1 MANIDAPFGFRQ
13 VGGLGS
19 RPTSNGTSQY
29 KIASGQTAA
38 MYAGDVIALAGSGGL
53 KVEGGTTV
61 TAGYVGPSETDA
73 SRNVGIFNGCLYE
86 DPTTNKPTFQNY
98 WPGDITV
105 TTGDIDGFVYDSP
118 AMLFEGQ
125 TTGQLTQA
133 NAFESVDIVYTAGT
147 AVTNGRSKVQL
158 AGTAVGDTGGMFR
171 IIRLSEDP
179 ANSDTSVDGA
189 NWIVRFNEHQY
200 YNTGS

>member
-38 MYAGDVIALAGSGGL
+38 IYAGDVVCLAGQGDL

-61 TAGYVGPSETDA
+61 TAGHVGPSETDA
-73 SRNVGIFNGCLYE
+73 SRNVGIFNGCLYN

-98 WPGDITV
+98 WPGDVAAAADAFI
-105 TTGDIDGFVYDSP
+105 YDNP
-118 AMLFEGQ
+118 DDLFEVQ
-125 TTGQLTQA
+125 TAGTHTQA
-133 NAFESVDIVYTAGT
+133 VVGRACDMVYTAGT
-147 AVTNGRSKVQL
+147 AVSNGRSKEEL
-158 AGTAVGDTGGMFR
+158 SGTAGANDMFTVL
-171 IIRLSEDP
+171 RLSEDP
-179 ANSDTSVDGA
+179 
-189 NWIVRFNEHQY
+189 
-200 YNTGS
+200 

>member
-53 KVEGGTTV
+53 KVEGGTPG

-98 WPGDITV
+98 WPGDVAAAADAFI
-105 TTGDIDGFVYDSP
+105 YDDP
-118 AMLFEGQ
+118 DDLFEVQ
-125 TTGQLTQA
+125 TAGTHTQA
-133 NAFESVDIVYTAGT
+133 VVGQACDMVYTAGST
-147 AVTNGRSKVQL
+147 VTNGRSKEEL
-158 AGTAVGDTGGMFR
+158 LGTASASGMFAVL
-171 IIRLSEDP
+171 RLSEDP
-179 ANSDTSVDGA
+179 SNSDVSSANS
-189 NWIVRFNEHQY
+189 NWIVKF
-200 YNTGS
+200 NTGQHVYLLAI

>member
-38 MYAGDVIALAGSGGL
+38 MYAGDVVCLAGSGGL

-61 TAGYVGPSETDA
+61 TAGHVGPSETDA
-73 SRNVGIFNGCLYE
+73 ARNVGIFNGCLYE

-98 WPGDITV
+98 WPGDVAAAADAFI
-105 TTGDIDGFVYDSP
+105 YDDP
-118 AMLFEGQ
+118 DDLFEVQ
-125 TTGQLTQA
+125 
-133 NAFESVDIVYTAGT
+133 TAGT
-147 AVTNGRSKVQL
+147 HTQAVVGRACDMVYAAGSTVTNGRSKEEL
-158 AGTAVGDTGGMFR
+158 LGTASASGMFAVL
-171 IIRLSEDP
+171 RLSEDP
-179 ANSDTSVDGA
+179 SNSDVSSANS
-189 NWIVRFNEHQY
+189 NWIVKF
-200 YNTGS
+200 NTGQHVYLLAI

>member
-73 SRNVGIFNGCLYE
+73 ARNVGIFNGCLYE

-98 WPGDITV
+98 WPGDVAAAADAFI
-105 TTGDIDGFVYDSP
+105 YDDP
-118 AMLFEGQ
+118 DDLFEVQ
-125 TTGQLTQA
+125 
-133 NAFESVDIVYTAGT
+133 TAGT
-147 AVTNGRSKVQL
+147 HTQAVVGQACDMVYAAGSTVTNGRSKEEL
-158 AGTAVGDTGGMFR
+158 LGTASASGMFAVL
-171 IIRLSEDP
+171 RLSEDP
-179 ANSDTSVDGA
+179 SNNDVSSANS
-189 NWIVRFNEHQY
+189 NWIVKF
-200 YNTGS
+200 NTGQHVYLLAI

>member
-73 SRNVGIFNGCLYE
+73 TRNVGIFNGCLYE

-98 WPGDITV
+98 WPGDVAAAADAFI
-105 TTGDIDGFVYDSP
+105 YDDP
-118 AMLFEGQ
+118 DDLFEVQ
-125 TTGQLTQA
+125 
-133 NAFESVDIVYTAGT
+133 TAGT
-147 AVTNGRSKVQL
+147 HTQAVVGRACDMVYAAGSTVTNGRSKEEL
-158 AGTAVGDTGGMFR
+158 AGSAGANDMFTVL
-171 IIRLSEDP
+171 RLTEDP
-179 ANSDTSVDGA
+179 SNSDVSTANS
-189 NWIVRFNEHQY
+189 NWIVRFNVGKHVY
-200 YNTGS
+200 LTGI

>member
-38 MYAGDVIALAGSGGL
+38 IYAGDVVCLAGSGGL

-61 TAGYVGPSETDA
+61 TAGHVGPSETDA
-73 SRNVGIFNGCLYE
+73 ARNVGIFNGCLYE

-98 WPGDITV
+98 WPGDVAAAADAFI
-105 TTGDIDGFVYDSP
+105 YDDP
-118 AMLFEGQ
+118 DDLFEVQ
-125 TTGQLTQA
+125 
-133 NAFESVDIVYTAGT
+133 TAGT
-147 AVTNGRSKVQL
+147 HTQAVVGQACDMVYAAGSTVTNGRSKEEL
-158 AGTAVGDTGGMFR
+158 LGTASASGMFSVL
-171 IIRLSEDP
+171 RLSEDP
-179 ANSDTSVDGA
+179 SNNDVSSANS
-189 NWIVRFNEHQY
+189 NWIVKF
-200 YNTGS
+200 NTGQHVYLLAI

>member
-98 WPGDITV
+98 WPGDVAAAADAFI
-105 TTGDIDGFVYDSP
+105 YDDP
-118 AMLFEGQ
+118 DDLFEVQ
-125 TTGQLTQA
+125 TAGTHTQA
-133 NAFESVDIVYTAGT
+133 VVGQACDMVYTAGST
-147 AVTNGRSKVQL
+147 VTNGRSKEEL
-158 AGTAVGDTGGMFR
+158 LGTASASGMYAVL
-171 IIRLSEDP
+171 RLSEDP
-179 ANSDTSVDGA
+179 SNSDVSSANS
-189 NWIVRFNEHQY
+189 NWIVKF
-200 YNTGS
+200 NTGQHVYLLAI

>member
-38 MYAGDVIALAGSGGL
+38 MYAGDVIALAGNGGL

-73 SRNVGIFNGCLYE
+73 TRNVGIFNGCLYE

-98 WPGDITV
+98 WPGDVAAAADAFI
-105 TTGDIDGFVYDSP
+105 YDDP
-118 AMLFEGQ
+118 DDLFEVQAAG
-125 TTGQLTQA
+125 THTQA
-133 NAFESVDIVYTAGT
+133 VVGRACDMVYAAGST
-147 AVTNGRSKVQL
+147 VTNGRSKEEL
-158 AGTAVGDTGGMFR
+158 LGTASASGMFAVL
-171 IIRLSEDP
+171 RLSEDP
-179 ANSDTSVDGA
+179 SNNDVSSANS
-189 NWIVRFNEHQY
+189 NWIVKF
-200 YNTGS
+200 NTGQHVYLLAI

>member
-19 RPTSNGTSQY
+19 SPTSNGTSQY

-98 WPGDITV
+98 WPGDVAAAADAFI
-105 TTGDIDGFVYDSP
+105 YDDP
-118 AMLFEGQ
+118 DDLFEVQ
-125 TTGQLTQA
+125 TAGTHTQA
-133 NAFESVDIVYTAGT
+133 VVGQACDMVYTAGST
-147 AVTNGRSKVQL
+147 VTNGRSKEEL
-158 AGTAVGDTGGMFR
+158 LGTASASGMFAVL
-171 IIRLSEDP
+171 RLSEDP
-179 ANSDTSVDGA
+179 SNNDVSTANS
-189 NWIVRFNEHQY
+189 NWIVKF
-200 YNTGS
+200 NTGQHVYLLAI

>member
-38 MYAGDVIALAGSGGL
+38 IYAGDVVALAGSGGL

-98 WPGDITV
+98 WPGDVAAAADAFI
-105 TTGDIDGFVYDSP
+105 YDDP
-118 AMLFEGQ
+118 PDLFEVQ
-125 TTGQLTQA
+125 TAGTHTQA
-133 NAFESVDIVYTAGT
+133 VVGQACDMVYTAGS
-147 AVTNGRSKVQL
+147 AVTNGRSKEEL
-158 AGTAVGDTGGMFR
+158 LGTASASGMFAVL
-171 IIRLSEDP
+171 RLSEDP
-179 ANSDTSVDGA
+179 SNNDVSSANS
-189 NWIVRFNEHQY
+189 NWIVKF
-200 YNTGS
+200 NTGQHVYLLAI

>member
-38 MYAGDVIALAGSGGL
+38 IYAGDVVALAGSGGL

-98 WPGDITV
+98 WPGDVAAAADAFI
-105 TTGDIDGFVYDSP
+105 YDDP
-118 AMLFEGQ
+118 DDLFEVQ
-125 TTGQLTQA
+125 TAGTHTQA
-133 NAFESVDIVYTAGT
+133 VVGQACDMVYTAGST
-147 AVTNGRSKVQL
+147 VTNGRSKEEL
-158 AGTAVGDTGGMFR
+158 LGTASASGMFAVL
-171 IIRLSEDP
+171 RLSEDP
-179 ANSDTSVDGA
+179 SNNDVSSANS
-189 NWIVRFNEHQY
+189 NWIVKF
-200 YNTGS
+200 NTGQHVYLLAI

>member
-19 RPTSNGTSQY
+19 RQTSNGTSQY

-38 MYAGDVIALAGSGGL
+38 IYAGDVVALAGSGGL

-98 WPGDITV
+98 WPGDVAAAADAFI
-105 TTGDIDGFVYDSP
+105 YDDP
-118 AMLFEGQ
+118 DDLFEVQ
-125 TTGQLTQA
+125 
-133 NAFESVDIVYTAGT
+133 TAGT
-147 AVTNGRSKVQL
+147 HTQAVVGRACDMVYAAGSTVTNGRSKEEL
-158 AGTAVGDTGGMFR
+158 AGSAGANDMFTVL
-171 IIRLSEDP
+171 RLTEDP
-179 ANSDTSVDGA
+179 SNSDVSNPNS
-189 NWIVRFNEHQY
+189 NWIVRFNVGRHVY
-200 YNTGS
+200 LLGI

>member
-38 MYAGDVIALAGSGGL
+38 MYAGDVIALAGNGGL
-53 KVEGGTTV
+53 KVQGGTTV

-98 WPGDITV
+98 WPGDVAAAADAFI
-105 TTGDIDGFVYDSP
+105 YDDP
-118 AMLFEGQ
+118 DDLFEVQ
-125 TTGQLTQA
+125 TAGTHTQA
-133 NAFESVDIVYTAGT
+133 VVGRACDFVYTAGST
-147 AVTNGRSKVQL
+147 VTNGRSKEEL
-158 AGTAVGDTGGMFR
+158 AGSAGANDVFTVL
-171 IIRLSEDP
+171 RLSEDP
-179 ANSDTSVDGA
+179 SNSDVSTANS
-189 NWIVRFNEHQY
+189 NWIVRFNVGKHVY
-200 YNTGS
+200 LTGI

>member
-73 SRNVGIFNGCLYE
+73 TRNVGIFNGCRYE

-98 WPGDITV
+98 WPGDVAAAADAFI
-105 TTGDIDGFVYDSP
+105 YDDP
-118 AMLFEGQ
+118 DDLFEVQ
-125 TTGQLTQA
+125 
-133 NAFESVDIVYTAGT
+133 TAGT
-147 AVTNGRSKVQL
+147 HTQAVVGRACDMVYAAGSTVTNGRSKEEL
-158 AGTAVGDTGGMFR
+158 LGTASASGMFAVL
-171 IIRLSEDP
+171 RLSEDP
-179 ANSDTSVDGA
+179 SNNDVSSANS
-189 NWIVRFNEHQY
+189 NWIVKF
-200 YNTGS
+200 NTGQHVYLLAI

>member
-38 MYAGDVIALAGSGGL
+38 IYAGDVVCLAGSGDL

-73 SRNVGIFNGCLYE
+73 TRNVGIFNGCLYE

-98 WPGDITV
+98 WPGDVAAAADAFI
-105 TTGDIDGFVYDSP
+105 YDDPSD
-118 AMLFEGQ
+118 LFEVQ
-125 TTGQLTQA
+125 
-133 NAFESVDIVYTAGT
+133 TAGT
-147 AVTNGRSKVQL
+147 HTQAVVGQACDMVYAAGSTVTNGRSKEEL
-158 AGTAVGDTGGMFR
+158 LGTASASGMFAVL
-171 IIRLSEDP
+171 RLSEDP
-179 ANSDTSVDGA
+179 SNSDVSSANS
-189 NWIVRFNEHQY
+189 NWIVKF
-200 YNTGS
+200 NTGQHVYLLAI